1 VLPNVAPDAV
11 REDQILH
18 ALKKREK
25 EGTSFCT
32 LAREFGISNATLA
45 DHPNDSL
52 TCRKAHKKEQKLSP
66 TGERVLEKWCQQEN
80 IWSFPPLNKFVK
92 SDSISFGT
100 KVYRAV
106 TGVLIPI

>member
-1 VLPNVAPDAV
+1 MLPNVAPDAV

-32 LAREFGISNATLA
+32 LACEFGISNATLA
-45 DHPNDSL
+45 VHPNDSL
-52 TCRKAHKKEQKLSP
+52 TCRKAHKKQKLSP

-100 KVYRAV
+100 KVCRAV
-106 TGVLIPI
+106 TEVLIPI